1 MCTRAPLLFRRRR
14 RLLLLLLLL
23 LCACVPLAIMLTSWF
38 YCQRFVLFCFF
49 FSTTLLIILERP
61 AKIGD
66 YTDFYS
72 SKEHATNLGTMFRPG
87 GAALLP
93 NWLHIPVGYHGRA
106 SSVVVS
112 GTPLKRPCG
121 QWQLC
126 HPRHLLPHPTS
137 ASFFSLRRR
146 RRWWCYSTSP
156 SPSPVPRPPIRGTAN
171 HHHCP
176 LKVALCTFIQLIC

>member
-1 MCTRAPLLFRRRR
+1 MS
-14 RLLLLLLLL
+14 
-23 LCACVPLAIMLTSWF
+23 M
-38 YCQRFVLFCFF
+38 
-49 FSTTLLIILERP
+49 P

-121 QWQLC
+121 QTKPNPDEPPIYGPCKLLDFELEMASIKCTLQNVGGGCWISMTRINMVL
-126 HPRHLLPHPTS
+126 HPLATVSDDCTDVLRACKLLGN
-137 ASFFSLRRR
+137 ALRR
-146 RRWWCYSTSP
+146 P
-156 SPSPVPRPPIRGTAN
+156 FSPVQQTSSAN
-171 HHHCP
+171 
-176 LKVALCTFIQLIC
+176 LSRSKQRKTTSLVL